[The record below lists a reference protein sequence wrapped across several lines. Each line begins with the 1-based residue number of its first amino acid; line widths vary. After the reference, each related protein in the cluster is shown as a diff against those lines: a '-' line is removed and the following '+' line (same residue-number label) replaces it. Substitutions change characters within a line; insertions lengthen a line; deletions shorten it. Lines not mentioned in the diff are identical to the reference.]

1 MPDRLFTPD
10 EANSALTEVRPVA
23 ERLVA
28 LRARMRELEQGQG
41 SLVTVIAGNGTGYAA
56 GDLNDAQS
64 ELAGL
69 AEAAVACVD
78 RLEELGVQVK
88 DVDLG
93 LLDFPAR
100 HDGEDVLLCWHAGE
114 EAVEFWHGLGEGYA
128 GRKPIDWAE

>member
-10 EANSALTEVRPVA
+10 EANSALSEVRPVA

-93 LLDFPAR
+93 LLDFTAR
-100 HDGEDVLLCWHAGE
+100 HDDEDVLLCWHAGE